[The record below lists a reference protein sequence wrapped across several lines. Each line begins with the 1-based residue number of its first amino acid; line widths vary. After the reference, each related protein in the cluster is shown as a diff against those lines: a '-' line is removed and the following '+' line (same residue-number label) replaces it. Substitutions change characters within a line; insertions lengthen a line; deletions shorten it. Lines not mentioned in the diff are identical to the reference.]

1 MHKVISIRFSIFI
14 MACIFAIPIMAHS
27 QVSDYSFLKNE
38 FNLGRKRLPETQ
50 YFMMESRLMSY
61 ALDGAHTGTTIF
73 RLHFQ
78 YLPVE
83 ISGKEEDEYICC
95 RFTLQQGDSQEVAI
109 PALENW
115 TYVFFKEGIDENG
128 QVFGIDH
135 DQFENLV
142 DERGRSI
149 PIDKSYHVYNAFID
163 FHGLCDVFAEP
174 IVEGS
179 GIQDLNQIGQKI
191 VHSASFTEPPVH
203 LGSRILEGSYF
214 KNGRITLELKGLSVV
229 NDRSCALIEYDSG
242 ESSYQ
247 MITKPMPTLEV
258 VTIGSSHYFGDIYKD
273 LETHWIQKAV
283 LKEFVVS
290 ETSLPIPPGEIN
302 TVNERYIL
310 IRNVDREEFL
320 SN

>member
-1 MHKVISIRFSIFI
+1 MNKVISIHFSIFI
-14 MACIFAIPIMAHS
+14 MAYIFAIPNMTHS
-27 QVSDYSFLKNE
+27 QLSDYSFLKNE
-38 FNLGRKRLPETQ
+38 FNLEGERLPETQ

-61 ALDGAHTGTTIF
+61 ALDGARTGTTIF
-73 RLHFQ
+73 RLHLQ
-78 YLPVE
+78 YLPAG
-83 ISGKEEDEYICC
+83 ISGKEKDEYICR
-95 RFTLQQGDSQEVAI
+95 RFTLQQEDSQEVEL
-109 PALENW
+109 PALTNW
-115 TYVFFKEGIDENG
+115 TYILQEGIDEGG

-135 DQFENLV
+135 ERFQNLI
-142 DERGRSI
+142 DEKGNSV
-149 PIDKSYHVYNAFID
+149 PINISYHVYNAFID
-163 FHGLCDVFAEP
+163 FHGICDVFAAP
-174 IVEGS
+174 MAEGS
-179 GIQDLNQIGQKI
+179 GIEDLNRMGDKI
-191 VHSASFTEPPVH
+191 VHAAAFTEAPVN
-203 LGSRILEGSYF
+203 LGSGILEGSF
-214 KNGRITLELKGLSVV
+214 FNNGEITLELKGLSVV
-229 NDRSCALIEYDSG
+229 NGRSCALLEYDSG

-283 LKEFVVS
+283 LKEFVIS